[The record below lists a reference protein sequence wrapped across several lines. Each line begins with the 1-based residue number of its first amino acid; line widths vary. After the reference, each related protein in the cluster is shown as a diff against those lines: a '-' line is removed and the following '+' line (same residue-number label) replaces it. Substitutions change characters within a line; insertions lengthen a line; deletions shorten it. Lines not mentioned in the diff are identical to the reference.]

1 MCLVPLRQA
10 PYHHVGITYGLHL
23 WREGGGGEER
33 DGGYVGRKKVGRKE
47 WGERKGRKDG
57 WNKSE
62 N

>member
-1 MCLVPLRQA
+1 MVSTF
-10 PYHHVGITYGLHL
+10 GGK
-23 WREGGGGEER
+23 EGGGGGEER
-33 DGGYVGRKKVGRKE
+33 DGGYAGRKKVRRKE